1 MMAGALPWFEEENPR
16 DLARWSL
23 AAALVVCAHAALVAA
38 YLFAW
43 HSPNEEIGD
52 ETPIISIE
60 LTAPQIDQVQ
70 EQKVEKPV
78 PPKETTPDAVIPVQK
93 PPPKVVETNPAPR
106 TTMHEVASAP
116 RIDPS
121 WESLLLRRLQEFK
134 NYPAQA
140 RSRNQ
145 QGVVLLAFSID
156 RDGHVVARHIVRGS
170 GFAELDAEAMALVER
185 AQPMPAF
192 PPSMTEAKLDLTVP
206 IRFSLR

>member
-16 DLARWSL
+16 DLVRWSL

-38 YLFAW
+38 YLFVW
-43 HSPNEEIGD
+43 HSPNVDIGD

-70 EQKVEKPV
+70 EQKVEKPL
-78 PPKETTPDAVIPVQK
+78 PPKETTPDAVLPVEK
-93 PPPKVVETNPAPR
+93 PPPEVVQTNPAPR
-106 TTMHEVASAP
+106 TTVHEVASAP

-121 WESLLLRRLQEFK
+121 WESLLLRRLQEYK
-134 NYPAQA
+134 NYPSQA

-156 RDGHVVARHIVRGS
+156 RDGHVVSRHIVHGS

-192 PPSMTEAKLDLTVP
+192 PPSMTEARLDLTVP